1 MKQTLLYI
9 VIVLPWILGNCNFL
23 QKKNPLESRNYE
35 NAYLKIQDSYLTFES
50 KDTELF
56 VVIDFLVHWKKN
68 ESVQLKILDLK
79 SGNVLFNKSLGAI
92 PFMKQRSNFIDLRN
106 GNNSWLYENKDLNSQ
121 REIQFTIETS
131 NKEVLV
137 LNYNLLITKETKHSL
152 IQKFTLQ

>member
-50 KDTELF
+50 KDAELF

-92 PFMKQRSNFIDLRN
+92 PFMKLRSNFIDLRN

-137 LNYNLLITKETKHSL
+137 LNYYLLITKETKNSL

>member
-9 VIVLPWILGNCNFL
+9 VIVLSSNLGNCKFL
-23 QKKNPLESRNYE
+23 QNKNPSESTNYE

-50 KDTELF
+50 KDAELF

-79 SGNVLFNKSLGAI
+79 SGNILFNKSLGAL
-92 PFMKQRSNFIDLRN
+92 PFMKLRSNYIDLRN
-106 GNNSWLYENKDLNSQ
+106 RNNSWLYENKDLDSQ
-121 REIQFTIETS
+121 REIQFIIETS
-131 NKEVLV
+131 NKEGLV

>member
-9 VIVLPWILGNCNFL
+9 VIVLSSNLGNCKFL
-23 QKKNPLESRNYE
+23 QNKNPSESTNYE
-35 NAYLKIQDSYLTFES
+35 NAYLMIQDSYPTFES
-50 KDTELF
+50 KDAELF

-79 SGNVLFNKSLGAI
+79 SGNVLFNKSLGAL
-92 PFMKQRSNFIDLRN
+92 PFMKLRSNYIDLRN
-106 GNNSWLYENKDLNSQ
+106 RNNSWLYENKDLDSQ
-121 REIQFTIETS
+121 REIQFIIETS
-131 NKEVLV
+131 NKEGLV